1 MIKYDN
7 RNWFSF
13 VLRNGGKHVE
23 GMLWSLIIMA
33 AVTVLL
39 IWLEKEV
46 DWFHINMPP
55 TFHTVIGLVLGL
67 LLVFRT
73 NSAYDRW
80 WEGRKQLGVMVNI
93 SRNLAMKIQAY
104 VKVKDYSEKEE
115 LQNLIYA
122 FAFSVKEHLQ
132 KKEYKNVIEEI
143 PEQYREAFLA
153 VDHKPN
159 FILGKIAFHLNKL
172 NEEGIISNEKL
183 IILEKDTNTLINV
196 LGACERISA
205 TPIPMA
211 YALHLKRILLVYC
224 LSLPFGFIGKLS
236 WFAVPVVLV
245 VFYTMVGIELIAE
258 EIEDPFGLDE
268 NDLPVEE
275 LCFKIKANIEEIKK
289 YA

>member
-1 MIKYDN
+1 MLKYDN

-13 VLRNGGKHVE
+13 VFRQGGKHVE
-23 GMLWSLIIMA
+23 GMWWSLIVMA
-33 AVTVLL
+33 LVTFFL

-46 DWFHINMPP
+46 DWFHIDMPP
-55 TFHTVIGLVLGL
+55 TFHTVLGLVLGL

-93 SRNLAMKIQAY
+93 TRNLAIKIQMY
-104 VKVKDYSEKEE
+104 VPKADYPEKEH

-132 KKEYKNVIEEI
+132 LKKYENVIEHI
-143 PEQYREAFLA
+143 PEKIREAYLA
-153 VDHKPN
+153 VEHKPN
-159 FILGKIAFHLNKL
+159 FILGQIGFHLNEL
-172 NEEGIISNEKL
+172 NEKGIISNEKL

-224 LSLPFGFIGKLS
+224 LSLPFGFIGQLS

-275 LCFKIKANIEEIKK
+275 LSYKIKANIEEIKN
-289 YA
+289 Y